1 MVPKVI
7 QLWHKAV
14 ESRDLKILDTLLAEE
29 ATMFSPVV
37 HTPQRGKAITKLYL
51 MGAMHTIGNEHFKYI
66 QEVYNDH
73 FAVLEFETEIDGKI
87 VNGVDMIT
95 WNENDQIT
103 EFKVMIRPLQGINAV
118 HKAMGEALA
127 KFQQGK

>member
-7 QLWHKAV
+7 QTWHKIV
-14 ESRDLKILDTLLAEE
+14 ETRDISLLDALLADD

-37 HTPQRGKAITKLYL
+37 HTPQRGKTITKLYL
-51 MGAMHTIGNEHFKYI
+51 MGAMQTIGNDKFKYI
-66 QEVYNDH
+66 QEVYNDY
-73 FAVLEFETEIDGKI
+73 FAVLEFETEIEGKI

-95 WNENDQIT
+95 WNEDNQIT

-127 KFQQGK
+127 KFQQGQ

>member
-7 QLWHKAV
+7 QEWHQLV
-14 ESRDLKILDTLLAEE
+14 QSRDSKVLDTLLADD
-29 ATMFSPVV
+29 ATMYSPVV
-37 HTPQRGKAITKLYL
+37 HTPQKGKAITKLYL

-66 QEVYNDH
+66 QEVYNEH
-73 FAVLEFETEIDGKI
+73 FAVLEFETLIDGKT
-87 VNGVDMIT
+87 VNGIDMIT
-95 WNENDQIT
+95 WNEDDQIT
-103 EFKVMIRPLQGINAV
+103 EFKVMIRPLQAINAV